1 MGYMRKSIIA
11 LTPLMVAPLCWAQ
24 EKPNVVIFLV
34 DDMGYSD
41 IGCYGGEIMT
51 PNLDR
56 LASTGVRFTQ
66 FYNTSRSCPARASL
80 MTGLYQHQAGI
91 GQMSEDPG
99 TFKKETQRDINDWG
113 SEGYQGYLNRNCVT
127 IAEVLK
133 ENGYHTYMAGK
144 WHLGMHGQEKWPLQR
159 GFERFYGILAGA
171 ASYLRPEGGRGLTLD
186 NKHLPAPEAPYYTT
200 DAFTDHALQFISEQK
215 DDKPFFLYLAF
226 NAPHWPLQAK
236 DEDIQKFT
244 KLYRSKGW
252 DKIRQERYNRM
263 QKMGIIDKNVGFA
276 EWENRSWNELTE
288 KEKDESAYRMAVYAA
303 QVHCV
308 DYNVGKVI
316 DYLKKTKQL
325 DNTLILFLADNGA
338 CAEPYLEL
346 GGGKQEDINNPAC
359 NNMPSYGRAWAQ
371 TSNTPFRKY
380 KCRSYEGGISTP
392 LIFSWKMK
400 LGNRHGNLCTTP
412 GYLPDIM
419 PTVLE
424 ATGAVYPETYHGG
437 NKIHPLVGTSLF
449 PAIMEKVP
457 SLHEYM
463 YWEHQGNR
471 AIRYGNWK
479 AIRDEAGTAWE
490 LYDIVKDRTEKH
502 NLASQHPDV
511 LKKLREEWEYWAIKH
526 NVLPKHLDSPML
538 FADTTRTGWPFSK
551 DPHVIPFHGKYLMY
565 YSVPPKGNSGW
576 GIGIAESTDLTQ
588 WKPIGSLSP
597 AADYEAKGMCAPGA
611 LVRNDTIHLFYQTYG
626 NGKKDAICHAWSVDG
641 VNFTRNATNPI
652 FAPKEGEWNCGR
664 AIDAEVI
671 FTKGKYFL
679 YYATRTPDFVKQIIG
694 VATAPAG
701 TNFNRETWT
710 EACDRAILV
719 PEWPWEETCIEA
731 PSVVEMDGTLY
742 MFYAGAYNNRPQ
754 QIGLATSTDGIHWE
768 KVSNKPFLTN
778 GDPGTWNYCE
788 SGHPHIFKDK
798 DGQTYLFY
806 QGNEDFGRTW
816 FISRK
821 KVLWRDGKP
830 FLK

>member
-1 MGYMRKSIIA
+1 MRKSIIA
-11 LTPLMVAPLCWAQ
+11 LTPLMIAPLCWAQ

-51 PNLDR
+51 PNLDK

-186 NKHLPAPEAPYYTT
+186 NEHLPAPEAPYYTT
-200 DAFTDHALQFISEQK
+200 DAFTDHALQFVGEQK

-236 DEDIQKFT
+236 EEDIQKFT

-276 EWENRSWNELTE
+276 EWENRSWDELTE

-303 QVHCV
+303 QIHCV

-392 LIFSWKMK
+392 LIFSWNKK

-424 ATGAVYPETYHGG
+424 ATGAAYPETYHGG

-449 PAIMEKVP
+449 PAITEKVP

-479 AIRDEAGTAWE
+479 AIRDEAGTEWE
-490 LYDIVKDRTEKH
+490 LYDIVKDRTEKN

-511 LKKLREEWEYWAIKH
+511 LKKLRNEWEYWAIKH
-526 NVLPKHLDSPML
+526 NVLPKHQDSPML

-597 AADYEAKGMCAPGA
+597 AADYEAKGLCAPGA

-626 NGKKDAICHAWSVDG
+626 NDKKDAICHAWSVDG

-652 FAPKEGEWNCGR
+652 FAPKAGDWNCGR

-671 FTKGKYFL
+671 FAKGKYFL
-679 YYATRTPDFVKQIIG
+679 YYATRTPDYVKQIVG

-731 PSVVEMDGTLY
+731 PSVVEMNGTLY

-754 QIGLATSTDGIHWE
+754 QIGLATSTDGIHWR
-768 KVSNKPFLTN
+768 KVSNKPFLAN
-778 GDPGTWNYCE
+778 GDPRAWNYCE

-816 FISRK
+816 FLSQRK
-821 KVLWRDGKP
+821 IIWRDGFP
-830 FLK
+830 QLK

>member
-1 MGYMRKSIIA
+1 MRKSIIA
-11 LTPLMVAPLCWAQ
+11 LTPLMIAPLCWAQ

-51 PNLDR
+51 PNLDK

-186 NKHLPAPEAPYYTT
+186 NEHLPAPESPYYTT
-200 DAFTDHALQFISEQK
+200 DAFTDHALQFVGEQK

-236 DEDIQKFT
+236 EEDIQKFT

-276 EWENRSWNELTE
+276 EWENRSWDELTE

-392 LIFSWKMK
+392 LIFSWNKK
-400 LGNRHGNLCTTP
+400 LGNRHGNLCTIP

-424 ATGAVYPETYHGG
+424 ATGAAYPETYHGG

-449 PAIMEKVP
+449 PAITEKVP

-479 AIRDEAGTAWE
+479 AIRDEAGTEWE
-490 LYDIVKDRTEKH
+490 LYDIVKDRTEKN

-511 LKKLREEWEYWAIKH
+511 LKKLRNEWEYWAIKY
-526 NVLPKHLDSPML
+526 NVLPKHQDSPML
-538 FADTTRTGWPFSK
+538 FADTTRTGRPFSK

-597 AADYEAKGMCAPGA
+597 AADYEAKGLCAPGA

-626 NGKKDAICHAWSVDG
+626 NDKKDAICHAWSVDG

-652 FAPKEGEWNCGR
+652 FAPKAGDWNCGR

-671 FTKGKYFL
+671 FAKGKYFL
-679 YYATRTPDFVKQIIG
+679 YYATRTPDYVKQIVG

-719 PEWPWEETCIEA
+719 PEWPWEVCH
-731 PSVVEMDGTLY
+731 VY
-742 MFYAGAYNNRPQ
+742 
-754 QIGLATSTDGIHWE
+754 H
-768 KVSNKPFLTN
+768 
-778 GDPGTWNYCE
+778 
-788 SGHPHIFKDK
+788 
-798 DGQTYLFY
+798 
-806 QGNEDFGRTW
+806 
-816 FISRK
+816 
-821 KVLWRDGKP
+821 
-830 FLK
+830 

>member
-1 MGYMRKSIIA
+1 MRKSIIA

-24 EKPNVVIFLV
+24 EKPNVIIFLV

-276 EWENRSWNELTE
+276 EWENRSWDELTE

-449 PAIMEKVP
+449 PAIMDKVP

-479 AIRDEAGTAWE
+479 AIRDEVGTAWE

>member
-1 MGYMRKSIIA
+1 MRKSIIA
-11 LTPLMVAPLCWAQ
+11 LTPLMIAPLCWAQ

-51 PNLDR
+51 PNLDK

-186 NKHLPAPEAPYYTT
+186 NEHLPAPESPYYTT
-200 DAFTDHALQFISEQK
+200 DAFTDHALQFVGEQK

-236 DEDIQKFT
+236 EEDIQKFT

-276 EWENRSWNELTE
+276 EWENRSWDELTE

-392 LIFSWKMK
+392 LIFSWNKK
-400 LGNRHGNLCTTP
+400 LGNRHGNLCTIP

-424 ATGAVYPETYHGG
+424 ATGAAYPETYHGG

-449 PAIMEKVP
+449 PAITEKVP

-479 AIRDEAGTAWE
+479 AIRDEAGTEWE
-490 LYDIVKDRTEKH
+490 LYDIVKDRTEKN

-511 LKKLREEWEYWAIKH
+511 LKKLRNEWEYWAIKY
-526 NVLPKHLDSPML
+526 NVLPKHQDSPML
-538 FADTTRTGWPFSK
+538 FADTTRTGRPFSK

-597 AADYEAKGMCAPGA
+597 AADYEAKGLCAPGA

-626 NGKKDAICHAWSVDG
+626 NDKKDAICHAWSVDG

-652 FAPKEGEWNCGR
+652 FAPKAGDWNCGR

-671 FTKGKYFL
+671 FAKGKYFL
-679 YYATRTPDFVKQIIG
+679 YYATRTPDYVKQIVG

-731 PSVVEMDGTLY
+731 PSVVEMNGTLY
-742 MFYAGAYNNRPQ
+742 MFYAGLIIIVR
-754 QIGLATSTDGIHWE
+754 
-768 KVSNKPFLTN
+768 
-778 GDPGTWNYCE
+778 
-788 SGHPHIFKDK
+788 
-798 DGQTYLFY
+798 
-806 QGNEDFGRTW
+806 
-816 FISRK
+816 SR
-821 KVLWRDGKP
+821 
-830 FLK
+830 

>member
-1 MGYMRKSIIA
+1 MRKSIIA
-11 LTPLMVAPLCWAQ
+11 LTPLMIAPLCWAQ

-51 PNLDR
+51 PNLDK

-186 NKHLPAPEAPYYTT
+186 NEHLPAPEAPYYTT
-200 DAFTDHALQFISEQK
+200 DAFTDHALQFVGEQK

-236 DEDIQKFT
+236 EEDIQKFT

-276 EWENRSWNELTE
+276 EWENRSWDELTE

-392 LIFSWKMK
+392 LIFSWNKK

-424 ATGAVYPETYHGG
+424 ATGAAYPETYHGG

-449 PAIMEKVP
+449 PAITEKVP

-479 AIRDEAGTAWE
+479 AIRDEAGTEWE
-490 LYDIVKDRTEKH
+490 LYDIVKDRTEKN

-511 LKKLREEWEYWAIKH
+511 LKKLRNEWEYWAIKH
-526 NVLPKHLDSPML
+526 NVLPKHQDSPML

-597 AADYEAKGMCAPGA
+597 AADYEAKGLCAPGA

-626 NGKKDAICHAWSVDG
+626 NDKKDAICHAWSVDG

-652 FAPKEGEWNCGR
+652 FAPKAGDWNCGR

-671 FTKGKYFL
+671 FAKGKYFL
-679 YYATRTPDFVKQIIG
+679 YYATRTPDYVKQIVG

-731 PSVVEMDGTLY
+731 PSVVEMNGTLY

-754 QIGLATSTDGIHWE
+754 QIGLATSTDGIHWR
-768 KVSNKPFLTN
+768 KVSNKPFLAN
-778 GDPGTWNYCE
+778 GDPEAWNYCE

-816 FISRK
+816 FLSQRK
-821 KVLWRDGKP
+821 IIWRDGFP
-830 FLK
+830 QLK

>member
-1 MGYMRKSIIA
+1 MRKSIIA
-11 LTPLMVAPLCWAQ
+11 LTPLMIAPLCWAQ

-51 PNLDR
+51 PNLDK

-186 NKHLPAPEAPYYTT
+186 NEHLPAPESPYYTT
-200 DAFTDHALQFISEQK
+200 DAFTDHALQFVGEQK

-236 DEDIQKFT
+236 EEDIQKFT

-276 EWENRSWNELTE
+276 EWENRSWDELTE

-392 LIFSWKMK
+392 LIFSWNKK
-400 LGNRHGNLCTTP
+400 LGNRHGNLCTIP

-424 ATGAVYPETYHGG
+424 ATGAAYPETYHGG

-449 PAIMEKVP
+449 PAITEKVP

-479 AIRDEAGTAWE
+479 AIRDEAGTEWE
-490 LYDIVKDRTEKH
+490 LYDIVKDRTEKN

-511 LKKLREEWEYWAIKH
+511 LKKLRNEWEYWAIKY
-526 NVLPKHLDSPML
+526 NVLPKHQDSPML
-538 FADTTRTGWPFSK
+538 FADTTRTGRPFSK

-597 AADYEAKGMCAPGA
+597 AADYEAKGLCAPGA

-626 NGKKDAICHAWSVDG
+626 NDKKDAICHAWSVDG

-652 FAPKEGEWNCGR
+652 FAPKAGDWNCGR

-671 FTKGKYFL
+671 FAKGKYFL
-679 YYATRTPDFVKQIIG
+679 YYATRTPDYVKQIVG

-710 EACDRAILV
+710 
-719 PEWPWEETCIEA
+719 
-731 PSVVEMDGTLY
+731 
-742 MFYAGAYNNRPQ
+742 
-754 QIGLATSTDGIHWE
+754 
-768 KVSNKPFLTN
+768 
-778 GDPGTWNYCE
+778 
-788 SGHPHIFKDK
+788 
-798 DGQTYLFY
+798 
-806 QGNEDFGRTW
+806 
-816 FISRK
+816 
-821 KVLWRDGKP
+821 
-830 FLK
+830 

>member
-1 MGYMRKSIIA
+1 MRKSIIA
-11 LTPLMVAPLCWAQ
+11 LTPLMIAPLCWAQ

-51 PNLDR
+51 PNLDK

-186 NKHLPAPEAPYYTT
+186 NEHLPAPESPYYTT
-200 DAFTDHALQFISEQK
+200 DAFTDHALQFVGEQK

-236 DEDIQKFT
+236 EEDIQKFT

-276 EWENRSWNELTE
+276 EWENRSWDELTE

-392 LIFSWKMK
+392 LIFSWNKK
-400 LGNRHGNLCTTP
+400 LGNRHGNLCTIP

-424 ATGAVYPETYHGG
+424 ATGAAYPETYHGG

-449 PAIMEKVP
+449 PAITEKVP

-479 AIRDEAGTAWE
+479 AIRDEAGTEWE
-490 LYDIVKDRTEKH
+490 LYDIVKDRTEKN

-511 LKKLREEWEYWAIKH
+511 LKKLRNEWEYWAIKY
-526 NVLPKHLDSPML
+526 NVLPKHQDSPML
-538 FADTTRTGWPFSK
+538 FADTTRTGRPFSK

-597 AADYEAKGMCAPGA
+597 AADYEAKGLCAPGA

-626 NGKKDAICHAWSVDG
+626 NDKKDAICHAWSVDG

-652 FAPKEGEWNCGR
+652 FAPKAGDWNCGR

-671 FTKGKYFL
+671 FAKGKYFL
-679 YYATRTPDFVKQIIG
+679 YYATRTPDYVKQIVG

-731 PSVVEMDGTLY
+731 PSVVEMNGTLY
-742 MFYAGAYNNRPQ
+742 PKIRNYHP
-754 QIGLATSTDGIHWE
+754 IH
-768 KVSNKPFLTN
+768 
-778 GDPGTWNYCE
+778 D
-788 SGHPHIFKDK
+788 
-798 DGQTYLFY
+798 
-806 QGNEDFGRTW
+806 
-816 FISRK
+816 
-821 KVLWRDGKP
+821 
-830 FLK
+830 

>member
-1 MGYMRKSIIA
+1 MRKSIIA

-471 AIRYGNWK
+471 AIRYSNWK

>member
-1 MGYMRKSIIA
+1 MRKSIIA
-11 LTPLMVAPLCWAQ
+11 LTPLMIAPLCWAQ

-51 PNLDR
+51 PNLDK

-186 NKHLPAPEAPYYTT
+186 NEHLPAPESPYYTT
-200 DAFTDHALQFISEQK
+200 DAFTDHALQFVGEQK

-236 DEDIQKFT
+236 EEDIQKFT

-276 EWENRSWNELTE
+276 EWENRSWDELTE

-392 LIFSWKMK
+392 LIFSWNKK
-400 LGNRHGNLCTTP
+400 LGNRHGNLCTIP

-424 ATGAVYPETYHGG
+424 ATGAAYPETYHGG

-449 PAIMEKVP
+449 PAITEKVP

-479 AIRDEAGTAWE
+479 AIRDEAGTEWE
-490 LYDIVKDRTEKH
+490 LYDIVKDRTEKII
-502 NLASQHPDV
+502 L
-511 LKKLREEWEYWAIKH
+511 
-526 NVLPKHLDSPML
+526 LPSIPM
-538 FADTTRTGWPFSK
+538 
-551 DPHVIPFHGKYLMY
+551 Y
-565 YSVPPKGNSGW
+565 
-576 GIGIAESTDLTQ
+576 
-588 WKPIGSLSP
+588 
-597 AADYEAKGMCAPGA
+597 
-611 LVRNDTIHLFYQTYG
+611 
-626 NGKKDAICHAWSVDG
+626 
-641 VNFTRNATNPI
+641 
-652 FAPKEGEWNCGR
+652 
-664 AIDAEVI
+664 
-671 FTKGKYFL
+671 
-679 YYATRTPDFVKQIIG
+679 
-694 VATAPAG
+694 
-701 TNFNRETWT
+701 
-710 EACDRAILV
+710 
-719 PEWPWEETCIEA
+719 
-731 PSVVEMDGTLY
+731 
-742 MFYAGAYNNRPQ
+742 
-754 QIGLATSTDGIHWE
+754 
-768 KVSNKPFLTN
+768 
-778 GDPGTWNYCE
+778 
-788 SGHPHIFKDK
+788 
-798 DGQTYLFY
+798 
-806 QGNEDFGRTW
+806 
-816 FISRK
+816 
-821 KVLWRDGKP
+821 
-830 FLK
+830 

>member
-1 MGYMRKSIIA
+1 MRKSIIA
-11 LTPLMVAPLCWAQ
+11 LTPLMIAPLCWAQ

-51 PNLDR
+51 PNLDK

-186 NKHLPAPEAPYYTT
+186 NEHLPAPESPYYTT
-200 DAFTDHALQFISEQK
+200 DAFTDHALQFVGEQK

-236 DEDIQKFT
+236 EEDIQKFT

-276 EWENRSWNELTE
+276 EWENRSWDELTE

-392 LIFSWKMK
+392 LIFSWNKK
-400 LGNRHGNLCTTP
+400 LGNRHGNLCTIP

-424 ATGAVYPETYHGG
+424 ATGAAYPETYHGG

-449 PAIMEKVP
+449 PAITEKVP

-479 AIRDEAGTAWE
+479 AIRDEAGTEWE
-490 LYDIVKDRTEKH
+490 LYDIVKDRTEKN

-511 LKKLREEWEYWAIKH
+511 LKKLRNEWEYWAIKY
-526 NVLPKHLDSPML
+526 NVLPKHQDSPML
-538 FADTTRTGWPFSK
+538 FADTTRTGRPFSK

-597 AADYEAKGMCAPGA
+597 AADYEAKGLCAPGA

-626 NGKKDAICHAWSVDG
+626 NDKKDAICHAWSVDG

-652 FAPKEGEWNCGR
+652 FAPKAGDWNCGR

-671 FTKGKYFL
+671 FAKGKYFL
-679 YYATRTPDFVKQIIG
+679 YYATRTPDYVKQIVG

-731 PSVVEMDGTLY
+731 PSVVEMNGTLY
-742 MFYAGAYNNRPQ
+742 MQ
-754 QIGLATSTDGIHWE
+754 GLIII
-768 KVSNKPFLTN
+768 V
-778 GDPGTWNYCE
+778 
-788 SGHPHIFKDK
+788 
-798 DGQTYLFY
+798 
-806 QGNEDFGRTW
+806 R
-816 FISRK
+816 SR
-821 KVLWRDGKP
+821 
-830 FLK
+830 

>member
-1 MGYMRKSIIA
+1 MRKSIIA

-276 EWENRSWNELTE
+276 EWENRSWDELTE

-316 DYLKKTKQL
+316 DYLKKAKQL
-325 DNTLILFLADNGA
+325 DNTLILFLADNGS

-511 LKKLREEWEYWAIKH
+511 LKKLREEWEYWAIKN

-671 FTKGKYFL
+671 FAKGKYFL

-701 TNFNRETWT
+701 TNFNREAWT

>member
-1 MGYMRKSIIA
+1 MRKSIIA

-412 GYLPDIM
+412 GYLSDIM

>member
-1 MGYMRKSIIA
+1 MRKSIIA
-11 LTPLMVAPLCWAQ
+11 LTPLMIAPLCWAQ

-51 PNLDR
+51 PNLDK

-186 NKHLPAPEAPYYTT
+186 NEHLPAPESPYYTT
-200 DAFTDHALQFISEQK
+200 DAFTDHALQFVGEQK

-236 DEDIQKFT
+236 EEDIQKFT

-276 EWENRSWNELTE
+276 EWENRSWDELTE

-392 LIFSWKMK
+392 LIFSWNKK
-400 LGNRHGNLCTTP
+400 LGNRHGNLCTIP

-424 ATGAVYPETYHGG
+424 ATGAAYPETYHGG

-449 PAIMEKVP
+449 PAITEKVP

-479 AIRDEAGTAWE
+479 AIRDEAGTEWE
-490 LYDIVKDRTEKH
+490 LYDIVKDRTEKN

-511 LKKLREEWEYWAIKH
+511 LKKLRNEWEYWAIKY
-526 NVLPKHLDSPML
+526 NVLPKHQDSPML
-538 FADTTRTGWPFSK
+538 FADTTRTGRPFSK

-597 AADYEAKGMCAPGA
+597 AADYEAKGLCAPGA

-626 NGKKDAICHAWSVDG
+626 NDKKDAICHAWSVDG

-652 FAPKEGEWNCGR
+652 FAPKAGDWNCGR

-671 FTKGKYFL
+671 FAKGKYFL
-679 YYATRTPDFVKQIIG
+679 YYATRTPDYVKQIVG

-731 PSVVEMDGTLY
+731 PSVVEMNGTLY

-754 QIGLATSTDGIHWE
+754 QIGLATSTDGIHWR
-768 KVSNKPFLTN
+768 KVSNKPFLAY
-778 GDPGTWNYCE
+778 GDPWAWNYCE

-816 FISRK
+816 FLSQRK
-821 KVLWRDGKP
+821 IIWRDGFP
-830 FLK
+830 QLK

>member
-1 MGYMRKSIIA
+1 MRKSIIA

-276 EWENRSWNELTE
+276 EWENRSWDELTE

-316 DYLKKTKQL
+316 DYLKKAKQL

-511 LKKLREEWEYWAIKH
+511 LKKLREEWEYWAIKN

-671 FTKGKYFL
+671 FAKGKYFL

-701 TNFNRETWT
+701 TNFNREAWT

>member
-1 MGYMRKSIIA
+1 MRKSIIA
-11 LTPLMVAPLCWAQ
+11 LTPLMIAPLCWAQ

-51 PNLDR
+51 PNLDK

-186 NKHLPAPEAPYYTT
+186 NEHLPAPESPYYTT
-200 DAFTDHALQFISEQK
+200 DAFTDHALQFVGEQK

-236 DEDIQKFT
+236 EEDIQKFT

-276 EWENRSWNELTE
+276 EWENRSWDELTE

-392 LIFSWKMK
+392 LIFSWNKK
-400 LGNRHGNLCTTP
+400 LGNRHGNLCTIP

-424 ATGAVYPETYHGG
+424 ATGAAYPETYHGG

-449 PAIMEKVP
+449 PAITEKVP

-479 AIRDEAGTAWE
+479 AIRDEAGTEWE
-490 LYDIVKDRTEKH
+490 LYDIVKDRTEKN

-511 LKKLREEWEYWAIKH
+511 LKKLRNEWEYWAIKY
-526 NVLPKHLDSPML
+526 NVLPKHQDSPML
-538 FADTTRTGWPFSK
+538 FADTTRTGRPFSK

-597 AADYEAKGMCAPGA
+597 AADYEAKGLCAPGA

-626 NGKKDAICHAWSVDG
+626 NDKKDAICHAWSVDG

-652 FAPKEGEWNCGR
+652 FAPKAGDWNCGR

-671 FTKGKYFL
+671 FAKGKYFL
-679 YYATRTPDFVKQIIG
+679 YYATRTPDRYKFQSG
-694 VATAPAG
+694 
-701 TNFNRETWT
+701 N
-710 EACDRAILV
+710 
-719 PEWPWEETCIEA
+719 
-731 PSVVEMDGTLY
+731 MDG
-742 MFYAGAYNNRPQ
+742 
-754 QIGLATSTDGIHWE
+754 GL
-768 KVSNKPFLTN
+768 
-778 GDPGTWNYCE
+778 
-788 SGHPHIFKDK
+788 
-798 DGQTYLFY
+798 
-806 QGNEDFGRTW
+806 
-816 FISRK
+816 
-821 KVLWRDGKP
+821 
-830 FLK
+830 

>member
-1 MGYMRKSIIA
+1 MRKSIIA

-24 EKPNVVIFLV
+24 EKPNVIIFLV

-276 EWENRSWNELTE
+276 EWENRSWDELTE

-449 PAIMEKVP
+449 PAIMDKVP

-479 AIRDEAGTAWE
+479 AIRDEVGTAWE

-597 AADYEAKGMCAPGA
+597 AAGYEAKGMCAPGA

>member
-1 MGYMRKSIIA
+1 MRKSIIA

-133 ENGYHTYMAGK
+133 ENGYHTYMTGK

-276 EWENRSWNELTE
+276 EWENRSWDELTE

-338 CAEPYLEL
+338 CAEPYWEL

-449 PAIMEKVP
+449 PAIMGKVP
-457 SLHEYM
+457 FLHEYM

-479 AIRDEAGTAWE
+479 AIRDEVGTAWE

-778 GDPGTWNYCE
+778 GDPETWNYCE

>member
-1 MGYMRKSIIA
+1 MRKSIIA
-11 LTPLMVAPLCWAQ
+11 LTPLMIAPLCWAQ

-51 PNLDR
+51 PNLDK

-186 NKHLPAPEAPYYTT
+186 NEHLPAPESPYYTT
-200 DAFTDHALQFISEQK
+200 DAFTDHALQFVGEQK

-236 DEDIQKFT
+236 EEDIQKFT

-276 EWENRSWNELTE
+276 EWENRSWDELTE

-392 LIFSWKMK
+392 LIFSWNKK
-400 LGNRHGNLCTTP
+400 LGNRHGNLCTIP

-424 ATGAVYPETYHGG
+424 ATGAAYPETYHGG

-449 PAIMEKVP
+449 PAITEKVP

-479 AIRDEAGTAWE
+479 AIRDEAGTEWE
-490 LYDIVKDRTEKH
+490 LYDIVKDRTEKN

-511 LKKLREEWEYWAIKH
+511 LKKLRNEWEYWAIKY
-526 NVLPKHLDSPML
+526 NVLPKHQDSPML
-538 FADTTRTGWPFSK
+538 FADTTRTGRPFSK

-576 GIGIAESTDLTQ
+576 GIGMAESTDLTQ

-597 AADYEAKGMCAPGA
+597 AADYEAKGLCAPGA

-626 NGKKDAICHAWSVDG
+626 NDKKDAICHAWSVDG

-652 FAPKEGEWNCGR
+652 FAPKAGDWNCGR

-671 FTKGKYFL
+671 FAKGKYFL
-679 YYATRTPDFVKQIIG
+679 YYATRTPDYVKQIVG

-731 PSVVEMDGTLY
+731 PSVVEMNGTLY

-754 QIGLATSTDGIHWE
+754 QIGLATSTDGIHWR
-768 KVSNKPFLTN
+768 KVSNKPFLAN
-778 GDPGTWNYCE
+778 GDPGGLE
-788 SGHPHIFKDK
+788 LLRIGSSA
-798 DGQTYLFY
+798 YL
-806 QGNEDFGRTW
+806 QR
-816 FISRK
+816 
-821 KVLWRDGKP
+821 
-830 FLK
+830 

>member
-1 MGYMRKSIIA
+1 MRKSIIA

>member
-1 MGYMRKSIIA
+1 MRKSIIA

-731 PSVVEMDGTLY
+731 PSVLEMDGTLY

>member
-1 MGYMRKSIIA
+1 MRKSIIA
-11 LTPLMVAPLCWAQ
+11 LTPLMIAPLCWAQ

-51 PNLDR
+51 PNLDK

-186 NKHLPAPEAPYYTT
+186 NEHLPAPEAPYYTT
-200 DAFTDHALQFISEQK
+200 DAFTDHALQFVGEQK

-236 DEDIQKFT
+236 EEDIQKFT

-276 EWENRSWNELTE
+276 EWENRSWDELTE

-392 LIFSWKMK
+392 LIFSWNKK

-424 ATGAVYPETYHGG
+424 ATGAAYPETYHGG

-449 PAIMEKVP
+449 PAITEKVP

-479 AIRDEAGTAWE
+479 AIRDEAGTEWE
-490 LYDIVKDRTEKH
+490 LYDIVKDRTEKN

-511 LKKLREEWEYWAIKH
+511 LKKLRNEWEYWAIKH
-526 NVLPKHLDSPML
+526 NVLPKHQDSPML

-597 AADYEAKGMCAPGA
+597 AADYEAKGLCAPGA

-626 NGKKDAICHAWSVDG
+626 NDKEDAICHAWSVDG

-652 FAPKEGEWNCGR
+652 FAPKAGDWNCGR

-671 FTKGKYFL
+671 FAKGKYFL
-679 YYATRTPDFVKQIIG
+679 YYATRTPDYVKQIVG

-731 PSVVEMDGTLY
+731 PSVVEMNGTLY

-754 QIGLATSTDGIHWE
+754 QIGLATSTDGIHWR
-768 KVSNKPFLTN
+768 KVSNKPFLAN
-778 GDPGTWNYCE
+778 GDPRAWNYCE

-816 FISRK
+816 FLSQRK
-821 KVLWRDGKP
+821 IIWRDGFP
-830 FLK
+830 QLK

>member
-1 MGYMRKSIIA
+1 MRKSIIA

-471 AIRYGNWK
+471 AIRYSNWK

-830 FLK
+830 FLN

>member
-1 MGYMRKSIIA
+1 MRKSIIA
-11 LTPLMVAPLCWAQ
+11 LTPLMIAPLCWAQ

-41 IGCYGGEIMT
+41 IGCYRGEIMT
-51 PNLDR
+51 PNLDK

-186 NKHLPAPEAPYYTT
+186 NEHLPAPEAPYYTT
-200 DAFTDHALQFISEQK
+200 DAFTDHALQFVGEQK

-236 DEDIQKFT
+236 EEDIQKFT

-276 EWENRSWNELTE
+276 EWENRSWDELTE

-303 QVHCV
+303 QIHCV

-392 LIFSWKMK
+392 LIFSWNKK

-424 ATGAVYPETYHGG
+424 ATGAAYPETYHGG

-449 PAIMEKVP
+449 PAITEKVP

-479 AIRDEAGTAWE
+479 AIRDEAGTEWE
-490 LYDIVKDRTEKH
+490 LYDIVKDRTEKN

-511 LKKLREEWEYWAIKH
+511 LKKLRNEWEYWAIKH
-526 NVLPKHLDSPML
+526 NVLPKHQDSPML

-597 AADYEAKGMCAPGA
+597 AADYEAKGLCAPGA

-626 NGKKDAICHAWSVDG
+626 NDKKDAICHAWSVDG

-652 FAPKEGEWNCGR
+652 FAPKAGDWNCGR

-671 FTKGKYFL
+671 FAKGKYFL
-679 YYATRTPDFVKQIIG
+679 YYATRTPDYVKQIVG

-701 TNFNRETWT
+701 TNFNRET
-710 EACDRAILV
+710 
-719 PEWPWEETCIEA
+719 
-731 PSVVEMDGTLY
+731 
-742 MFYAGAYNNRPQ
+742 
-754 QIGLATSTDGIHWE
+754 
-768 KVSNKPFLTN
+768 
-778 GDPGTWNYCE
+778 
-788 SGHPHIFKDK
+788 
-798 DGQTYLFY
+798 
-806 QGNEDFGRTW
+806 
-816 FISRK
+816 
-821 KVLWRDGKP
+821 
-830 FLK
+830 

>member
-1 MGYMRKSIIA
+1 
-11 LTPLMVAPLCWAQ
+11 
-24 EKPNVVIFLV
+24 
-34 DDMGYSD
+34 
-41 IGCYGGEIMT
+41 
-51 PNLDR
+51 
-56 LASTGVRFTQ
+56 
-66 FYNTSRSCPARASL
+66 
-80 MTGLYQHQAGI
+80 
-91 GQMSEDPG
+91 
-99 TFKKETQRDINDWG
+99 
-113 SEGYQGYLNRNCVT
+113 
-127 IAEVLK
+127 
-133 ENGYHTYMAGK
+133 
-144 WHLGMHGQEKWPLQR
+144 MHGQEKWPLQR

-186 NKHLPAPEAPYYTT
+186 NEHLPAPEAPYYTT
-200 DAFTDHALQFISEQK
+200 DAFTDHALQFVGEQK

-236 DEDIQKFT
+236 EEDIQKFT

-276 EWENRSWNELTE
+276 EWENRSWDELTE

-392 LIFSWKMK
+392 LIFSWNKK

-424 ATGAVYPETYHGG
+424 ATGAAYPETYHGG

-449 PAIMEKVP
+449 PAITEKVP

-479 AIRDEAGTAWE
+479 AIRDEAGTEWE
-490 LYDIVKDRTEKH
+490 LYDIVKDRTEKN

-511 LKKLREEWEYWAIKH
+511 LKKLRNEWEYWAIKH
-526 NVLPKHLDSPML
+526 NVLPKHQDSPML

-597 AADYEAKGMCAPGA
+597 AADYEAKGLCAPGA

-626 NGKKDAICHAWSVDG
+626 NDKKDAICHAWSVDG

-652 FAPKEGEWNCGR
+652 FAPKAGDWNCGR

-671 FTKGKYFL
+671 FAKGKYFL
-679 YYATRTPDFVKQIIG
+679 YYATRTPDYVKQIVG

-731 PSVVEMDGTLY
+731 PSVVEMNGTLY

-754 QIGLATSTDGIHWE
+754 QIGLATSTDGIHWR
-768 KVSNKPFLTN
+768 KVSNKPFLAN
-778 GDPGTWNYCE
+778 GDPRAWNYCE

-816 FISRK
+816 FLSQRK
-821 KVLWRDGKP
+821 IIWRDGFP
-830 FLK
+830 QLK

>member
-1 MGYMRKSIIA
+1 MRKSIIA
-11 LTPLMVAPLCWAQ
+11 LTPLMIAPLCWAQ

-51 PNLDR
+51 PNLDK

-186 NKHLPAPEAPYYTT
+186 NEHLPAPESPYYTT
-200 DAFTDHALQFISEQK
+200 DAFTDHALQFVGEQK

-236 DEDIQKFT
+236 EEDIQKFT

-276 EWENRSWNELTE
+276 EWENRSWDELTE

-392 LIFSWKMK
+392 LIFSWNKK
-400 LGNRHGNLCTTP
+400 LGNRHGNLCTIP

-424 ATGAVYPETYHGG
+424 ATGAAYPETYHGG

-449 PAIMEKVP
+449 PAITEKLP
-457 SLHEYM
+457 SLHGYM

-479 AIRDEAGTAWE
+479 AIRDEAGTEWE
-490 LYDIVKDRTEKH
+490 LYDIVKDRTEKN

-511 LKKLREEWEYWAIKH
+511 LKKLRNEWEYWAIKY
-526 NVLPKHLDSPML
+526 NVLPKHQDSPML
-538 FADTTRTGWPFSK
+538 FADTTRTGRPFSK

-597 AADYEAKGMCAPGA
+597 AADYEAKGLCAPGA

-626 NGKKDAICHAWSVDG
+626 NDKKDAICHAWSVDG

-652 FAPKEGEWNCGR
+652 FAPKAGDWNCGR

-671 FTKGKYFL
+671 FAKGKYFL
-679 YYATRTPDFVKQIIG
+679 YYATRTPDYVKQIVG

-710 EACDRAILV
+710 EA
-719 PEWPWEETCIEA
+719 
-731 PSVVEMDGTLY
+731 
-742 MFYAGAYNNRPQ
+742 
-754 QIGLATSTDGIHWE
+754 
-768 KVSNKPFLTN
+768 
-778 GDPGTWNYCE
+778 
-788 SGHPHIFKDK
+788 
-798 DGQTYLFY
+798 
-806 QGNEDFGRTW
+806 
-816 FISRK
+816 
-821 KVLWRDGKP
+821 
-830 FLK
+830 

>member
-1 MGYMRKSIIA
+1 MRKSIIA
-11 LTPLMVAPLCWAQ
+11 LTPLMIAPLCWAQ

-51 PNLDR
+51 PNLDK

-186 NKHLPAPEAPYYTT
+186 NEHLPAPESPYYTT
-200 DAFTDHALQFISEQK
+200 DAFTDHALQFVGEQK

-236 DEDIQKFT
+236 EEDIQKFT

-276 EWENRSWNELTE
+276 EWENRSWDELTE

-392 LIFSWKMK
+392 LIFSWNKK
-400 LGNRHGNLCTTP
+400 LGNRHGNLCTIP

-424 ATGAVYPETYHGG
+424 ATGAAYPETYHGG

-449 PAIMEKVP
+449 PAITEKVP

-479 AIRDEAGTAWE
+479 AIRDEAGTEWE
-490 LYDIVKDRTEKH
+490 LYDIVKDRTEKN

-511 LKKLREEWEYWAIKH
+511 LKKLRNEWEYWAIKY
-526 NVLPKHLDSPML
+526 NVLPKHQDSPML
-538 FADTTRTGWPFSK
+538 FADTTRTGRPFSK

-597 AADYEAKGMCAPGA
+597 AADYEAKGLCAPGA

-626 NGKKDAICHAWSVDG
+626 NDKKDAICHAWSVDG

-652 FAPKEGEWNCGR
+652 FAPKAGDWNCGR

-671 FTKGKYFL
+671 FAKGKYFL
-679 YYATRTPDFVKQIIG
+679 YYATRTPDYVKQIVG

-731 PSVVEMDGTLY
+731 PSVVEMNGTLY

-754 QIGLATSTDGIHWE
+754 QIGLATSTDGIHWR
-768 KVSNKPFLTN
+768 KVSNKPFLAN
-778 GDPGTWNYCE
+778 GDPGA
-788 SGHPHIFKDK
+788 
-798 DGQTYLFY
+798 
-806 QGNEDFGRTW
+806 
-816 FISRK
+816 
-821 KVLWRDGKP
+821 
-830 FLK
+830 